1 MSFVFWQELNSAL
14 ATQCSHLKNELQ
26 AIKTENAQEFKEFKN
41 EYALQIQNLR
51 NDVAAK
57 DQKIAGLESI
67 IQTLKKV
74 LEQA

>member
-14 ATQCSHLKNELQ
+14 AAQCCDLKKELQ
-26 AIKTENAQEFKEFKN
+26 EIKTENAQEFKEFKN

-51 NDVAAK
+51 DELAAK
-57 DQKIAGLESI
+57 DQKITRLESI
-67 IQTLKKV
+67 IQTINKV